1 MDYESCQTYPSGLS
15 CGRPDT
21 VPADHRVQTLWE
33 LSNMV
38 AKALRDEGLLQGMT
52 NDQLIP
58 YLRALVRSSKTFMV
72 ESDFVTVINEK

>member
-1 MDYESCQTYPSGLS
+1 
-15 CGRPDT
+15 
-21 VPADHRVQTLWE
+21 
-33 LSNMV
+33 MV